1 MKILRKLFTLISLAL
16 LSSGAYAHS
25 GHAEA
30 ISFFSGFLHPIT
42 GWDHLLTILL
52 VSFWSAFTLKR
63 IWLGP
68 ALFMGGMF
76 LGVFL
81 GLAQYTITWFELGI
95 AISIMGMGILIY
107 FNRRFDFNFS
117 LSLISIFGI
126 FHGYAHANSLGNS
139 SASIGLILL
148 DLCGLLIATAA
159 LHAIGVLLGKKVNI
173 LNSLAYRGI
182 GISAAVIGMVTT
194 LFV

>member
-1 MKILRKLFTLISLAL
+1 MKIFIKLVSLLAFVFF
-16 LSSGAYAHS
+16 SNCAFAHE
-25 GHAEA
+25 GHFDS
-30 ISFFSGFLHPIT
+30 IGFLSGFLHPIT
-42 GWDHLLTILL
+42 GWEHLLTILL

-68 ALFMGGMF
+68 TLFMGGMF

-81 GLAQYTITWFELGI
+81 GLAQYAITWFELGI

-117 LSLISIFGI
+117 LALISIFGI
-126 FHGYAHANSLGNS
+126 FHGYAHANILGNS
-139 SASIGLILL
+139 SASTGLILL

-159 LHAIGVLLGKKVNI
+159 LHAIGVLLGKKVDS

>member
-25 GHAEA
+25 GHTEA
-30 ISFFSGFLHPIT
+30 ISFLSGFLHPIT
-42 GWDHLLTILL
+42 GWDHLFTILL

-68 ALFMGGMF
+68 AIFMGGMF

-81 GLAQYTITWFELGI
+81 GLSQYAITWFELGI

-107 FNRRFDFNFS
+107 FNKRFDFNFA
-117 LSLISIFGI
+117 LGLISIFGI
-126 FHGYAHANSLGNS
+126 FHGYAHANSLGS
-139 SASIGLILL
+139 SSTSIGLVLS
-148 DLCGLLIATAA
+148 DLCGLLIATGA
-159 LHAIGVLLGKKVNI
+159 LHAIGVFLGKKMNSF
-173 LNSLAYRGI
+173 NSLAHQGV
-182 GISAAVIGMVTT
+182 GISAAMLGVVMT
-194 LFV
+194 LFG